1 MEIRA
6 DVRIYSGIFLI
17 ALAAVGVII
26 FERIGKSGIGCSVI
40 FFVVRLIFVHQQRPV
55 RNVVAQDVMFQVNK
69 TIITSQ

>member
-26 FERIGKSGIGCSVI
+26 FERAKYPPKPRVKNFEECKAAGYPVTQSYPPQCSVPGGK
-40 FFVVRLIFVHQQRPV
+40 FFVQK
-55 RNVVAQDVMFQVNK
+55 VVPER
-69 TIITSQ
+69 